1 MNHLILADDLTGAAD
16 CALAFAACGHPAE
29 VLLDLPRGARPLEAS
44 VLSIDLDTRHQPAP
58 EAAARMLEGF
68 KALSPM
74 SSPLYK
80 KIDSTLRGPWA
91 AEVAALQPVAGV
103 ALVAPTYPAQGRT
116 VKGGR
121 LLIDGQPLEDTTL
134 WKLARSDWPPAPVEA
149 MQRAG
154 LRTAA
159 IDAHAHLDE
168 PRRLAAALADLVSQG
183 AQAIVCDAESEEALA
198 TLAAADTRL
207 TFRHFWAGSAGMATA
222 LARREILY
230 RAGDM
235 GGLTPLSCAI
245 VTVVGSLSEVT
256 DRQCARLVEACPVET
271 VVVAPA
277 DLRRESPEVRKRIAR
292 AFAQQAHLVVRIGRE
307 GESLPD
313 PEGALAA
320 GLAAYLRPHAHRVG
334 AWILTGG
341 ETAREVLRM
350 AGIDRLRVLE
360 AIEPGIALAQGIRP
374 SGSWPHVVTKAGAFG
389 SDASLERA
397 WRRVNQLQIPHVEGT
412 KA

>member
-1 MNHLILADDLTGAAD
+1 MKHLILADDLTGAAD
-16 CALAFAACGHPAE
+16 CALAFATCGHPAE
-29 VLLDLPRGARPLEAS
+29 VLLDLPRASTPFEAS
-44 VLSIDLDTRHQPAP
+44 VLSIDLDTRHLPAP
-58 EAAARMLEGF
+58 DAAARTLEGF
-68 KALSPM
+68 KALAARP
-74 SSPLYK
+74 SPLYK

-91 AEVAALQPVAGV
+91 AEVAALHPLAGV
-103 ALVAPTYPAQGRT
+103 ALVAPTYPAQGRS

-134 WKLARSDWPPAPVEA
+134 WKLARSDWPPVPAQA
-149 MQRAG
+149 LQRAG
-154 LRTAA
+154 LRTAM

-207 TFRHFWAGSAGMATA
+207 TFRHFWVGSAGMATA

-230 RAGDM
+230 PAGEE
-235 GGLTPLSCAI
+235 GAQVAAPRAI
-245 VTVVGSLSEVT
+245 VTVVGSLSDVT
-256 DRQCARLVEACPVET
+256 DRQCARLVESCPVET

-277 DLRRESPEVRKRIAR
+277 DLRRESPEVHERIAR
-292 AFAQQAHLVVRIGRE
+292 AFAHHEHLVIRMGRE
-307 GESLPD
+307 GESLPK

-320 GLAAYLRPHAHRVG
+320 GLAAYLRPHVARVG

-350 AGIDRLRVLE
+350 AGIERLRVLE
-360 AIEPGIALAQGIRP
+360 AIEPGIALARGVRP
-374 SGSWPHVVTKAGAFG
+374 TGPWPHVVTKAGAFG

-397 WRRVNQLQIPHVEGT
+397 WRHVQG
-412 KA
+412 KQA